1 MDITKE
7 KACLCALNRIFG
19 FEPRIGTALLSHF
32 DSASEVFELNDT
44 DISHILGPF
53 SRFSGQITAN
63 KIEESA
69 DELIR
74 LSDSGTRFV
83 GWNEEGYPQ
92 LLKECPDAPVGL
104 YIRSQT
110 DDKEL
115 WTPHPV
121 SIVGTRD
128 LSPYGREWCHK
139 IVKSLSAC
147 PARTSVISGLA
158 IGTDICAHRAA
169 TDSGLPTIAVMATGP
184 ENIYPVRHTDFAMSL
199 IHTPGCA
206 LVTDFPPGTP
216 PLAAHFLRRNRIIA
230 GLSEATILIES
241 KIKGGGIMT
250 ANLAFSYGRGVYAL
264 PGRVDDPC
272 SQGCNNLIRAKVAEA
287 VSGTDTLIRSLGLPA
302 GTAGKTASDR
312 ERLSARYMTSMT
324 QDNIDRLSSILLLI
338 RRHRGIT
345 VEELADMCGTD
356 YSSTVR
362 MAGLLE
368 SDGFIT
374 IDLLQ
379 RCCINARK

>member
-19 FEPRIGTALLSHF
+19 FEPRIATALLSHF
-32 DSASEVFELNDT
+32 DRASEVFELNEK
-44 DISHILGPF
+44 DISGILGPF
-53 SRFSGQITAN
+53 SRFSGQIKAE

-74 LSDSGTRFV
+74 LAGSGTRFV
-83 GWNEEGYPQ
+83 GWNEDGYPP

-104 YIRSQT
+104 YIRSKT
-110 DDKEL
+110 EDSDL

-121 SIVGTRD
+121 SVVGTRD
-128 LSPYGREWCHK
+128 LSPYGREWCTR
-139 IVKSLSAC
+139 IVNGFAAC

-158 IGTDICAHRAA
+158 IGTDICAHRTAI
-169 TDSGLPTIAVMATGP
+169 DSGLPTIAVMATGP
-184 ENIYPVRHTDFAMSL
+184 ETIYPLRHTDFAMNM

-264 PGRVDDPC
+264 PGRIDDSC

-287 VSGTDTLIRSLGLPA
+287 VTGADTLIRSLGLPA
-302 GTAGKTASDR
+302 AAGKTVTDK
-312 ERLSARYMTSMT
+312 EKLSARYMGSMT
-324 QDNIDRLSSILLLI
+324 QEKIDRLSSMLLLI

-345 VEELADMCGTD
+345 VEELADMCGAD

-362 MAGLLE
+362 LAGLLE